1 MRAANSPSP
10 CRGTTSSAIEGGS
23 MSEKTWR
30 NEGAFVWFGGAEPQV
45 GDRCFKC
52 ESEASAIG
60 AVTYFNAL
68 TRERDEAVRERDEL
82 RAAFREFPLVIKIVG
97 NVTLHESVVW
107 DGDFDSIDDA
117 ELRTVV
123 MKFLKALPSTPLR
136 IAFGDS
142 LATDKSPETKDGEG

>member
-1 MRAANSPSP
+1 MGQPFRKLLERGPAFREEPVSERPHWYMATDGRGGYRPYASDMGPIEPHYINSL
-10 CRGTTSSAIEGGS
+10 
-23 MSEKTWR
+23 EK
-30 NEGAFVWFGGAEPQV
+30 
-45 GDRCFKC
+45 
-52 ESEASAIG
+52 
-60 AVTYFNAL
+60 AVEAL